1 MSTFPSPLDSI
12 KVASPCSADWNAMI
26 GNERQ
31 RYCGQCKLNV
41 YNLSG
46 MTKQDAESLL
56 MNAEGRVCARF
67 FRRADGT
74 VLTRDCP
81 VGWAAL
87 KKRMS
92 RVWTA
97 VATVVLTAV
106 SGIGIVNLASSVN
119 EPLMGEIPIERVPQE
134 EEPLMGAVVAEE
146 TPEPEMG
153 KMMMGDV
160 DQEYSREQVKK
171 TAR

>member
-1 MSTFPSPLDSI
+1 MSTFTSPLDSI

-26 GNERQ
+26 GNERK

-46 MTKQDAESLL
+46 MTKVEAESLL
-56 MNAEGRVCARF
+56 LNSEGRLCARF

-74 VLTRDCP
+74 ILTKDCP
-81 VGWAAL
+81 VGWAAI

-97 VATVVLTAV
+97 VASVVLTAV
-106 SGIGIVNLASSVN
+106 SGFGIVGLARTTPESS
-119 EPLMGEIPIERVPQE
+119 PLMGEIPIKTIPLERYPVE
-134 EEPLMGAVVAEE
+134 NEPLMGAVVQEE
-146 TPEPEMG
+146 NPAPEMG
-153 KMMMGDV
+153 KMVMGDV
-160 DQEYSREQVKK
+160 EK
-171 TAR
+171 